1 MAVEIERKFLVT
13 SNAWRDQVRQ
23 TDRLRQGYIAGSE
36 GCSVRLRI
44 QQGQA
49 KLGLKSRVAG
59 MRRLEYEY
67 GIPMDDGAE
76 IFESLCVL
84 GRIEKLIARFKP
96 EALIIVGDLI
106 HSSTSL
112 PPDFMADLN
121 RWFESLP
128 CPSLLVRGNHDPS
141 ARKLDDLPALEHC
154 EHYQLGIFHFVHDP
168 EDAPPDIPTVTGHLH
183 PLCRVGTKQGPQ
195 IRVPCF
201 LHHNN
206 CLTLPAF
213 GTFTSGNMTRPETGK
228 CYPVVQGKVFPAF

>member
-1 MAVEIERKFLVT
+1 MSHFVSINFHDEILELHPEHIIWWPAT
-13 SNAWRDQVRQ
+13 
-23 TDRLRQGYIAGSE
+23 
-36 GCSVRLRI
+36 
-44 QQGQA
+44 
-49 KLGLKSRVAG
+49 
-59 MRRLEYEY
+59 RRLILSDVHLGKSATFRYHGVPVPEGET
-67 GIPMDDGAE
+67 DED
-76 IFESLCVL
+76 L

-183 PLCRVGTKQGPQ
+183 PLCRVGTKRGPQ